1 MKHLRKVPYVEQM
14 QQTECGL
21 CCIAMILKYYKSNET
36 LGNIRDELEVGRD
49 GLKLVHMERF
59 FRQKGIKTNILKISS
74 DELLDVKLPA
84 IILWEKEQYVILE
97 SINKKQ
103 AVIIDPAYGKIK
115 KTYEEFKED
124 YLNVVMTVT
133 PTEDFTPMKKKRWIW
148 GSLLKRVGQRKEVF
162 LKTVII
168 SIITYGIQLFLP
180 VLIES
185 MIDLTTQST
194 NRMQVKYCVY
204 FVLGTIIF
212 FGIMSF
218 IRQRSVIELQME
230 VDTHLT
236 KETFTKLMKL
246 PYKYFESR
254 ANGDLL
260 FRLNSLNIIRDLIS
274 QHIITGVIQLGYAIV
289 ILGYLLQKS
298 FLLTMVTIS
307 IFLANGLF
315 ILVMRPKILEANQNQ
330 IIENTKLQAIQTET
344 IYSIFGV
351 KAAGMEAD
359 VEDNWDDKYQRS
371 MKAYKK
377 KNIILNVYQTIISV
391 FQTVGPFYVLLL
403 GLKLC
408 ISGEVT
414 IGGVIASYSLASIF
428 ISTSVSLFNMWNN
441 FNLASFYLE
450 RINDITEAK
459 EETKPESPVNID
471 VTGEIEFRN
480 VSFAYS
486 NTSEYVI
493 KDMSFI
499 IKRGEKTAIVGTS
512 GSGKST
518 LIKLLLG
525 LYEPT
530 EGEIFYDGI
539 NLKDIDKTELRKQ
552 IGVVPQD
559 MSLFNKTIL
568 DNIVLNS
575 ENIDTERIKNATDV
589 AHITDEIEE
598 MPMKYNTLVSD
609 MGMNLSGGQRQR
621 IVLARAL
628 VNNPKLVLLD
638 EATSSLDTINER
650 KVSQYFEKAGST
662 RIVVAH
668 RMSTIIDSDNI
679 LVLDNGRLVELGTHN
694 ELLEENGI
702 YADLYKSK
710 TNSLVCNLA

>member
-1 MKHLRKVPYVEQM
+1 MKHLRKVPYIEQM

-49 GLKLVHMERF
+49 GLKLAHMERF
-59 FRQKGIKTNILKISS
+59 FHQRGIETNILQMSS
-74 DELLDVKLPA
+74 DELLQVKLPA
-84 IILWEKEQYVILE
+84 IVLWDKEQYVVLE
-97 SINKKQ
+97 SINKKE
-103 AVIIDPAYGKIK
+103 AVIVDPAYGKIK
-115 KTYEEFKED
+115 KTFEEFKDE

-133 PTEDFTPMKKKRWIW
+133 PTKMFVPKKRKHWVW

-162 LKTVII
+162 LKTAVI
-168 SIITYGIQLFLP
+168 SIITYSIQLILP
-180 VLIES
+180 ILIES
-185 MIDLTTQST
+185 MIDLTTKGT
-194 NRMQVKYCVY
+194 DKMQVKYCIY
-204 FVLGTIIF
+204 FVLATILIY
-212 FGIMSF
+212 GVMSF
-218 IRQRSVIELQME
+218 IRQKSVIDLQME
-230 VDTHLT
+230 IDTHLT
-236 KETFTKLMKL
+236 KGTFTKLMRL

-274 QHIITGVIQLGYAIV
+274 HHIITGVIQLGYAIV
-289 ILGYLLQKS
+289 IIGYLLDKS
-298 FLLTMVTIS
+298 VMLTLVTMG
-307 IFLANGLF
+307 IFLGNGLF
-315 ILVMRPKILEANQNQ
+315 IFVMRPRILEANQYQ
-330 IIENTKLQAIQTET
+330 IIENTKLQSIQTET

-351 KAAGMEAD
+351 KASGMESD
-359 VEDNWDDKYQRS
+359 VENNWNDKYQRS
-371 MKAYKK
+371 MRAYKK
-377 KNIILNVYQTIISV
+377 KNVILNVYQTIISI
-391 FQTVGPFYVLLL
+391 FQTVGPFFVLLL

-408 ISGEVT
+408 TMGKLT

-428 ISTSVSLFNMWNN
+428 ISTSVSLFNMWND
-441 FNLASFYLE
+441 FNLASSYLE

-459 EETKPESPVNID
+459 EEVKPEKPIMINI
-471 VTGEIEFRN
+471 TGEVEFRN
-480 VSFAYS
+480 VSFAYT
-486 NTSEYVI
+486 NTSDYVI
-493 KDMSFI
+493 KNLSFKI
-499 IKRGEKTAIVGTS
+499 EKGKKTAIVGTS

-530 EGEIFYDGI
+530 EGEIFYDGV

-559 MSLFNKTIL
+559 MTLFNKTIL

-575 ENIDTERIKNATDV
+575 EKIDMELIKNATDI
-589 AHITDEIEE
+589 AHISREIDD
-598 MPMKYNTLVSD
+598 MPMKYNTLLSD

-621 IVLARAL
+621 IVLARAV

-650 KVSQYFEKAGST
+650 KISQYFEKNGST

-668 RMSTIIDSDNI
+668 RMSTIIDSDKI
-679 LVLDNGRLVELGTHN
+679 LVLDNGYLVEHGTHK
-694 ELLEENGI
+694 ELLQENKV
-702 YADLYKSK
+702 YAKLFNSKKNNAYKS
-710 TNSLVCNLA
+710 A

>member
-1 MKHLRKVPYVEQM
+1 MKHLRKVPYIEQM

-21 CCIAMILKYYKSNET
+21 CCIAMILKYYKSNES

-49 GLKLVHMERF
+49 GLKLAHMERF
-59 FRQKGIKTNILKISS
+59 FLLKGIETNILEMDSE
-74 DELLDVKLPA
+74 ELLQVKLPA
-84 IILWEKEQYVILE
+84 IILWDKEQYVVLE
-97 SINKKQ
+97 SINRQQ
-103 AVIIDPAYGKIK
+103 AVIVDPAYGKIK
-115 KTYEEFKED
+115 KTFEEFREE

-133 PTEDFTPMKKKRWIW
+133 PTEKFAPVRKKHWIW

-162 LKTVII
+162 LRTAVI
-168 SIITYGIQLFLP
+168 SVITFGLQLILP
-180 VLIES
+180 ILIES
-185 MIDLTTQST
+185 MIDLTSQK
-194 NRMQVKYCVY
+194 NNQMQVKYCVY
-204 FVLGTIIF
+204 FVLGTVLF
-212 FGIMSF
+212 FGVMSF
-218 IRQRSVIELQME
+218 IRQKSVIDLQME
-230 VDTHLT
+230 VDRHLT
-236 KETFTKLMKL
+236 KGTFTKLMKL

-289 ILGYLLQKS
+289 IIGYLLDKS
-298 FLLTMVTIS
+298 VILTVTTIS
-307 IFLANGLF
+307 IFAANGLF
-315 ILVMRPKILEANQNQ
+315 ILVMRPRILEANQNQ

-351 KAAGMEAD
+351 KASGMEAD
-359 VEDNWDDKYQRS
+359 VECNWNDKYQRS
-371 MKAYKK
+371 MRAYRK

-391 FQTVGPFYVLLL
+391 FQTIGPFFVLLL

-408 ISGEVT
+408 IEGKMT
-414 IGGVIASYSLASIF
+414 IGGVIASYSLAGIF
-428 ISTSVSLFNMWNN
+428 IATSVSLFNLWNN
-441 FNLASFYLE
+441 FNLATFYLE

-459 EETKPESPVNID
+459 EEEKPENPINITI
-471 VTGEIEFRN
+471 TGDIEFKN
-480 VSFAYS
+480 VYFAYT
-486 NTSEYVI
+486 NTSDYVI
-493 KDMSFI
+493 KDLSFKI
-499 IKRGEKTAIVGTS
+499 EKGKKAAIVGTS

-525 LYEPT
+525 LYQPT
-530 EGEIFYDGI
+530 KGEIYYDGVK
-539 NLKDIDKTELRKQ
+539 LSHIDKTLLRKQ

-575 ENIDTERIKNATDV
+575 ENVDMELIKTA
-589 AHITDEIEE
+589 AGIACISGEIED

-621 IVLARAL
+621 IVLARAV

-638 EATSSLDTINER
+638 EATSSLDNINER
-650 KVSQYFEKAGST
+650 KVSQYFKKNGST

-668 RMSTIIDSDNI
+668 RMSTIIDADKI
-679 LVLDNGRLVELGTHN
+679 LVLDDGHLAEFGTHE
-694 ELLEENGI
+694 ELLGEKGI
-702 YADLYKSK
+702 YADLYNSK
-710 TNSLVCNLA
+710 ENNVVQMA